1 MTGISKDVE
10 FDSRNAKI
18 DAQLLREQLLKGK
31 RAKAKVIKIVH
42 GVPIYFKDEEASM
55 TAEEMRLSRKNLKS
69 QGGGVGEEGL

>member
-42 GVPIYFKDEEASM
+42 GVPRCTVHILPERSHSK
-55 TAEEMRLSRKNLKS
+55 TI
-69 QGGGVGEEGL
+69 V